1 MVEVVNTKG
10 GQVKAQNLDQ
20 SKEESAL
27 CSWTTGPNGRMVQGF
42 LSGQQRGLP
51 AGVPKPPL
59 GTCRQT
65 RRGEGKEWKEKTLID
80 QSGMEFA
87 LIRLKSTD
95 FSTVQPRSTVPVTAS
110 PHQNGI

>member
-10 GQVKAQNLDQ
+10 GQVKAQNPDQ
-20 SKEESAL
+20 SKEESAP

-51 AGVPKPPL
+51 AGVPRPPL

-65 RRGEGKEWKEKTLID
+65 RKGEGKRVERENVNRPEWYGVCFD
-80 QSGMEFA
+80 Q
-87 LIRLKSTD
+87 T
-95 FSTVQPRSTVPVTAS
+95 
-110 PHQNGI
+110 